1 MSLSVAIQMDPVA
14 AIDIRSD
21 SSFALGLEAQ
31 KRGHQLWCYT
41 PDMLS
46 FAEGHIQA
54 IGESLT
60 LRDEIGNHFDAGPM
74 EQRPLTDF
82 DVILMRQDRL
92 STWPISPRHIF
103 LNCCQPRTWW

>member
-14 AIDIRSD
+14 AIDIRGD

-46 FAEGHIQA
+46 LAEGEVQA
-54 IGESLT
+54 TGHSLT
-60 LRDEIGNHFDAGPM
+60 LRDEIGNHFDASFCRDLQYERVPWSW
-74 EQRPLTDF
+74 
-82 DVILMRQDRL
+82 V
-92 STWPISPRHIF
+92 
-103 LNCCQPRTWW
+103 CV